1 MKYRLLL
8 AAVMVFA
15 IAGNLSAQTA
25 NHIVISEVYG
35 GGGNS
40 GAYWKNDFIELY
52 NPTTSPIN
60 INGWSVQY
68 SSATGTSWQVTNLA
82 GTITPHGF
90 YLVQEAMGTGGT
102 TSLPT
107 PDATGSIP
115 MGATAFK
122 IALCNSTTPLTGSSS
137 TGGSIVDFVG
147 AGATATGYE
156 GTGPAPAP
164 SNTTSVERKASSAS
178 TAASLSGTGSEVNMG
193 NGYDA
198 DNNANDFVAQTVVNP
213 QNSSSLAEPALPGGD
228 VTPPSVTAIKVLTST
243 QIEINFNEPVD
254 SVTSSKST
262 NYTMTKSI
270 VVSQAQRDISN
281 IKRVVLTVST
291 MANDIYTLTIQNV
304 KDTVGNAMTTSASF
318 QFSVGVLTIAQA
330 RAAGT
335 GVNVRVRGII
345 TVANEF
351 ASPSYMQDSTGG
363 LAVYNTKFSTSVKL
377 GDIWEVSGVLSNYYG
392 LIEMNPL
399 TDSVKISSGNPLP
412 TPKVLHSSGLSET
425 EESELVRV
433 NRVKFA
439 ASGSFATGVDSNY
452 AAGDAYGPMQV
463 YISKYSA
470 VPGSQIPADSVNII
484 GVVNQHNDVYSVL
497 PRTLADINFKDPP
510 SSQTWLDINIA
521 RSHSD
526 GDTVKVR
533 GIVTYGQP
541 SGTAAKTIFLQDFSG
556 GIAAYDTTTDKLL
569 PGDSIE
575 IKGVLKQYSN
585 LLELSPVNSLTIF
598 GHNLSLPSPEQIA
611 IQQVSEAYESQLIK
625 INGVRFTTSGTF
637 SGGTSGTTYSIT
649 DGVNQLQI
657 FIPFGSVLASVL
669 IPAGLL
675 DIVGVIS
682 QHSAYQLIPRSSD
695 DLFGYPGPQISS
707 LPALTSVTDTSF
719 TVNWAT
725 FFRGSSNI
733 YYGLTKNLGDS
744 VIVSSLD
751 SLHSVTVSRLKSG
764 RIYYYKAASVNSAGT
779 SASFITP
786 LVTMSPASTGQ
797 MNLYFNYSI
806 DASYGLTPLANG
818 NTDLLSKLL
827 ERIHNATKS
836 IDMAIYSYDDFSGTT
851 AIVSDRIS
859 DSLLSAYNRG
869 VKIRVVFDNKSTTT
883 PLGRLINAGIP
894 VVKRSIPGI
903 DNGIMHNKF
912 FIFDGRDT
920 TSATDDWVLTGS
932 WNVTNTG
939 TVSDAQD
946 AIFIQDQ
953 SLARIYT
960 IEFEE
965 MFGSSTETPDLTQA
979 AFGPMKQDN
988 TPHVTTIAGKKVE
1001 VYFSPSDHTTTYI
1014 INALSSANK
1023 NIFFGVLAFT
1033 RDDIAQT
1040 LIAKKNSSVVVR
1052 GLIDQQP
1059 SELGTLQAAGVDA
1072 LQAGHSVVTGLFHHK
1087 YGVVDPFND
1096 DSDPLVIMGSHN
1108 WSTAAEQDN
1117 DENTLIIHSG
1127 VIARQYVQEFA
1138 ARYKESGGMGTITG
1152 VSNISSAVPGH
1163 FSVSQNYPNPFNP
1176 TTTFQFQIPCSGLV
1190 CIKVFDILGREVAV
1204 LLNEVKSV
1212 GVYQLT
1218 WNASTLPSGIYF
1230 YRVQVGTNTAVKKAI
1245 LLK

>member
-1 MKYRLLL
+1 
-8 AAVMVFA
+8 
-15 IAGNLSAQTA
+15 
-25 NHIVISEVYG
+25 
-35 GGGNS
+35 
-40 GAYWKNDFIELY
+40 
-52 NPTTSPIN
+52 
-60 INGWSVQY
+60 
-68 SSATGTSWQVTNLA
+68 
-82 GTITPHGF
+82 
-90 YLVQEAMGTGGT
+90 
-102 TSLPT
+102 
-107 PDATGSIP
+107 
-115 MGATAFK
+115 
-122 IALCNSTTPLTGSSS
+122 
-137 TGGSIVDFVG
+137 
-147 AGATATGYE
+147 
-156 GTGPAPAP
+156 
-164 SNTTSVERKASSAS
+164 
-178 TAASLSGTGSEVNMG
+178 
-193 NGYDA
+193 
-198 DNNANDFVAQTVVNP
+198 
-213 QNSSSLAEPALPGGD
+213 
-228 VTPPSVTAIKVLTST
+228 
-243 QIEINFNEPVD
+243 
-254 SVTSSKST
+254 
-262 NYTMTKSI
+262 
-270 VVSQAQRDISN
+270 
-281 IKRVVLTVST
+281 
-291 MANDIYTLTIQNV
+291 
-304 KDTVGNAMTTSASF
+304 
-318 QFSVGVLTIAQA
+318 
-330 RAAGT
+330 
-335 GVNVRVRGII
+335 
-345 TVANEF
+345 
-351 ASPSYMQDSTGG
+351 
-363 LAVYNTKFSTSVKL
+363 
-377 GDIWEVSGVLSNYYG
+377 
-392 LIEMNPL
+392 
-399 TDSVKISSGNPLP
+399 
-412 TPKVLHSSGLSET
+412 
-425 EESELVRV
+425 
-433 NRVKFA
+433 
-439 ASGSFATGVDSNY
+439 
-452 AAGDAYGPMQV
+452 
-463 YISKYSA
+463 
-470 VPGSQIPADSVNII
+470 
-484 GVVNQHNDVYSVL
+484 
-497 PRTLADINFKDPP
+497 
-510 SSQTWLDINIA
+510 
-521 RSHSD
+521 
-526 GDTVKVR
+526 
-533 GIVTYGQP
+533 
-541 SGTAAKTIFLQDFSG
+541 
-556 GIAAYDTTTDKLL
+556 
-569 PGDSIE
+569 
-575 IKGVLKQYSN
+575 
-585 LLELSPVNSLTIF
+585 
-598 GHNLSLPSPEQIA
+598 
-611 IQQVSEAYESQLIK
+611 
-625 INGVRFTTSGTF
+625 
-637 SGGTSGTTYSIT
+637 
-649 DGVNQLQI
+649 
-657 FIPFGSVLASVL
+657 
-669 IPAGLL
+669 
-675 DIVGVIS
+675 
-682 QHSAYQLIPRSSD
+682 
-695 DLFGYPGPQISS
+695 
-707 LPALTSVTDTSF
+707 
-719 TVNWAT
+719 
-725 FFRGSSNI
+725 
-733 YYGLTKNLGDS
+733 
-744 VIVSSLD
+744 
-751 SLHSVTVSRLKSG
+751 
-764 RIYYYKAASVNSAGT
+764 
-779 SASFITP
+779 
-786 LVTMSPASTGQ
+786 MSPASTGQ